1 MVMFN
6 LRLSLSKKGDDRLF
20 GETPIVIFHYAL
32 THSNAYLD
40 GKENCTNLQSWT
52 PFVLTKKNVS
62 DTLLIA
68 FQSIHTKN
76 LQINAHFLQLLSI
89 FWKEDHN
96 MVHFQEYF
104 FLEITSFYFYD
115 VALGQNDAIY

>member
-52 PFVLTKKNVS
+52 PFVLTKKKCFGYFVDCISIYPHKKSS
-62 DTLLIA
+62 DQRTFFSTFI
-68 FQSIHTKN
+68 
-76 LQINAHFLQLLSI
+76 
-89 FWKEDHN
+89 D
-96 MVHFQEYF
+96 
-104 FLEITSFYFYD
+104 FLERGPQYGAFPRIFFS
-115 VALGQNDAIY
+115 